1 MSLWQRLISFEEK
14 NLTDIL
20 SRSSYQGQSTEGKEK
35 KGEDRNDEKKMKQI
49 RIYKIQKLKTIK
61 KNIFSSYQEVALV
74 ESVILNNK
82 DLSTFLFA
90 I

>member
-35 KGEDRNDEKKMKQI
+35 KEEDRNDDKKMKQI
-49 RIYKIQKLKTIK
+49 RIYKIQKHKTIYK
-61 KNIFSSYQEVALV
+61 KIYFQ
-74 ESVILNNK
+74 VIRRWH
-82 DLSTFLFA
+82 
-90 I
+90 